1 MKKYIYLVVDGVLNG
16 TGIRDL
22 YNGGYIEH
30 NELGISEKL
39 SVKINLWLQKYEN
52 ATYAGFQNATIIA
65 NLDIEGIE
73 IAEALKKELP
83 KSKIQYYSD
92 ATQKRILV

>member
-1 MKKYIYLVVDGVLNG
+1 MKKYIYLVVDGTLNG

-22 YNGGYIEH
+22 YNGGYIKH
-30 NELGISEKL
+30 SELGISKKL
-39 SVKINLWLQKYEN
+39 STKINLWLKKYEN
-52 ATYAGFQNATIIA
+52 ATYAGFRDAIIVT

-73 IAEALKKELP
+73 IVETLKKELP

-92 ATQKRILV
+92 ATQRKF